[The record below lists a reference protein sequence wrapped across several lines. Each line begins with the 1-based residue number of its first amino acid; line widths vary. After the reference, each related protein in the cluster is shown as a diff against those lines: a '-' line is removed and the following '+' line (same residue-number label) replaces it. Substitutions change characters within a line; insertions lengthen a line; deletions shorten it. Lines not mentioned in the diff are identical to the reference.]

1 MLTPAV
7 RLHAAAMLS
16 VRQEIE
22 LDHAAVSLNTLG
34 IPMWHAGQSVWFT
47 LTAHP
52 TKRARETSV
61 WILALALVE

>member
-1 MLTPAV
+1 MIHAIRLLVDPMQFAIGRGVLAPANV
-7 RLHAAAMLS
+7 F
-16 VRQEIE
+16 
-22 LDHAAVSLNTLG
+22 LNILETH
-34 IPMWHAGQSVWFT
+34 MWHADQSVWFT